1 MSKKSKLNDKSP
13 FNETSG
19 FYNLLPKDRLSL
31 IKKLTSLTDDQY
43 NLLREK
49 SNLDLKIADNMVENV
64 IGTFPIPLGI
74 ACNFHINSKDYF
86 IPMAV
91 EESSVIAAA
100 SNAAKMAR
108 KLGGFKTSNTGS
120 IMIGQIQIIEL
131 LDPNK
136 AKSEILKNKKK
147 LLKYA
152 NDQDPILLS
161 LGGGAQDIEVNV
173 IKTNSEI
180 ILVVHLIVNCL
191 DAMGANAINTMSE
204 SIAPLLEKISNGKVL
219 LRIISNLAV
228 KRLVRSNAIF
238 DKDSVGGEKI
248 VDLIIKAYE
257 FADSDPYRCATHN
270 KGIMNGITSVALAT
284 GQDTRAIEAGAH
296 SYASFHGQYKSLTK
310 WEKNTDGNLVGT
322 IELPLAVGLIG
333 GATAVH
339 PIAKAC
345 LNILGI
351 NNVTDLSAI
360 LASVG
365 LAQNL
370 GALRALVSEGIQK
383 GHMKLHA
390 RNLAVSAGATGELI
404 DKVANH
410 MIKNSSVRFDIA
422 KSLISKLKK

>member
-1 MSKKSKLNDKSP
+1 
-13 FNETSG
+13 
-19 FYNLLPKDRLSL
+19 
-31 IKKLTSLTDDQY
+31 
-43 NLLREK
+43 
-49 SNLDLKIADNMVENV
+49 
-64 IGTFPIPLGI
+64 
-74 ACNFHINSKDYF
+74 
-86 IPMAV
+86 
-91 EESSVIAAA
+91 
-100 SNAAKMAR
+100 
-108 KLGGFKTSNTGS
+108 
-120 IMIGQIQIIEL
+120 MIGQIQIIEL

-147 LLKYA
+147 LLKHA

-248 VDLIIKAYE
+248 VDLIIKSYE

-296 SYASFHGQYKSLTK
+296 SYASFHGQYKSLTT